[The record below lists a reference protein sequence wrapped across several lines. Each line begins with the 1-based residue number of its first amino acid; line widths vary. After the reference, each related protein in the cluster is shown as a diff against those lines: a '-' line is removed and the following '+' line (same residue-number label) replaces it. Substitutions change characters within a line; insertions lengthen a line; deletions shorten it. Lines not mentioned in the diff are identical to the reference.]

1 MEAAARTLPTPV
13 APMSAFAAI
22 PPKRRWMAAAGV
34 AALIAILAVA
44 VLWTREPDWRVL
56 FANTTDK
63 DGGAIIA
70 ALSQMNVPY
79 RFAPGGAAILV
90 PAEQVHDARLKLA
103 SQGLPRGGTVGFELL
118 ENQKFGVTQFQE
130 RLNFQRGLEGE
141 LARSIQSIAAVQA
154 ARVHLALPT
163 QNGFLREQQ
172 KPSASVLLSL
182 HPGRQ
187 IDRAQVAGIVHLV
200 AASVPNLSPKQV
212 SVIDQSGALLSSDSD
227 VAANGL
233 DATQLSYLRN
243 VESTLNRRVLDI
255 LEPIVGAGNV
265 RAQVTA
271 DVDFTQSE
279 STAEQYR
286 PNQGNEPAAVRSQQK
301 VEAPAGGAALAQG
314 VPGALSNQ
322 PPQATTAPVNGPAQN
337 TRAAGAAG
345 AAGAVGAAGA
355 AGAAGAD
362 AASASNTR
370 RESVTNYEVDK
381 TVRVT
386 RNATGT
392 IKRLSAAVVVDH
404 RRSVDADGKVTRTP
418 LSAEELQNVQSLV
431 REAIGFVAERGDSI
445 NVVNAPFTEIEA
457 PKEVV
462 LPLWRQPENLA
473 FARDLGKQFGL
484 VALALIV
491 IFAFIRPA
499 LKAAARAQPRAHAVA
514 AQVDDPL
521 QLPEPASAPKA
532 LPAGSTRNEEVL
544 RTARDNPGTVANVVR
559 DWIASDPKGA

>member
-1 MEAAARTLPTPV
+1 MDAAVRTLPAPATPF
-13 APMSAFAAI
+13 AAFAAV
-22 PPKRRWMAAAGV
+22 PARRKWMAAGGI
-34 AALIAILAVA
+34 AALIAIVA
-44 VLWTREPDWRVL
+44 VSILWSRTPEYRVL
-56 FANTTDK
+56 FANTSDK

-70 ALSQMNVPY
+70 ALTQLNVPY

-90 PAEQVHDARLKLA
+90 PEDRVHDVRLKLA

-141 LARSIQSIAAVQA
+141 LSRSIQSIAAVQN

-172 KPSASVLLSL
+172 KPSASVLLSM

-187 IDRAQVAGIVHLV
+187 IDRAQVAGIVHLI

-212 SVIDQSGALLSSDSD
+212 SVIDQTGTLLSSDGD
-227 VAANGL
+227 AAANGL
-233 DATQLSYLRN
+233 DATQLNYVRSI
-243 VESTLNRRVLDI
+243 EATLNQRVLDI
-255 LEPIVGAGNV
+255 VEPIIGAGNV

-286 PNQGNEPAAVRSQQK
+286 PNQGDEPAAVRSQQK
-301 VEAPAGGAALAQG
+301 LEAPTGSSTLAQG

-322 PPQATTAPVNGPAQN
+322 PPQATTAPVNGPAQE
-337 TRAAGAAG
+337 TRAANPQAGDQGAG
-345 AAGAVGAAGA
+345 AAT
-355 AGAAGAD
+355 
-362 AASASNTR
+362 TR

-404 RRSVDADGKVTRTP
+404 RRSVDENGKVVLTP
-418 LSAEELQNVQSLV
+418 LTAEELGNVQSLV
-431 REAIGFVAERGDSI
+431 REAIGFNGERGDSI

-457 PKEVV
+457 PKEVE

-473 FARDLGKQFGL
+473 LARDLGKQLGL
-484 VALALIV
+484 AVLALIV
-491 IFAFIRPA
+491 IFALIRPA
-499 LKAAARAQPRAHAVA
+499 LKAATRPPRAAGIA
-514 AQVDDPL
+514 EQIDDPL
-521 QLPEPASAPKA
+521 QLPEPASTAKA
-532 LPAGSTRNEEVL
+532 LAHEGARHEDILKAARENPA
-544 RTARDNPGTVANVVR
+544 TVANVVR
-559 DWIASDPKGA
+559 NWIATE

>member
-1 MEAAARTLPTPV
+1 
-13 APMSAFAAI
+13 MSAFAAI
-22 PPKRRWMAAAGV
+22 PPKRKWMAAAGV

-90 PAEQVHDARLKLA
+90 PEDRVHDARLKLA

-141 LARSIQSIAAVQA
+141 LARSIQSIAAVQG

-233 DATQLSYLRN
+233 DATQLNYLRSI
-243 VESTLNRRVLDI
+243 EATLNRRVLDI

-286 PNQGNEPAAVRSQQK
+286 PNQGAEPAAVRSQQK
-301 VEAPAGGAALAQG
+301 VEAPTGSAALAQG

-322 PPQATTAPVNGPAQN
+322 PPQATTAPVNGAAQA
-337 TRAAGAAG
+337 THAAGSAG
-345 AAGAVGAAGA
+345 AGGTGAAS
-355 AGAAGAD
+355 AD
-362 AASASNTR
+362 PASASNTR

-404 RRSVDADGKVTRTP
+404 RRAVDADGKVTRTA
-418 LSAEELQNVQSLV
+418 LTAEQLQNVQSLV

-462 LPLWRQPENLA
+462 LPLWRQPETLA
-473 FARDLGKQFGL
+473 VARDLGKQFGL

-521 QLPEPASAPKA
+521 QLPEPAASPRA
-532 LPAGSTRNEEVL
+532 LPSGSPRNDDVL
-544 RTARDNPGTVANVVR
+544 KTARDNPGTVANVVR

>member
-1 MEAAARTLPTPV
+1 MEAAARSLTTPA
-13 APMSAFAAI
+13 APLSAFAAI
-22 PPKRRWMAAAGV
+22 PPKRKWMAAAGV
-34 AALIAILAVA
+34 AALVAILAVA
-44 VLWTREPDWRVL
+44 VLWSREPDWRVL

-70 ALSQMNVPY
+70 ALTQMNVPY

-90 PAEQVHDARLKLA
+90 PEDRVHDARLKLA

-141 LARSIQSIAAVQA
+141 LARSIQSIAAVQS

-233 DATQLSYLRN
+233 DATQLNYLRSI
-243 VESTLNRRVLDI
+243 ESTLNQRVLDI
-255 LEPIVGAGNV
+255 VEPIVGAGNV

-271 DVDFTQSE
+271 DIDFTQSE

-301 VEAPAGGAALAQG
+301 VEAPTGDAALGQG

-322 PPQATTAPVNGPAQN
+322 PPQATTAPVNGPAQA
-337 TRAAGAAG
+337 TRAAGAA
-345 AAGAVGAAGA
+345 
-355 AGAAGAD
+355 AGAD
-362 AASASNTR
+362 GTPPANAR

-418 LSAEELQNVQSLV
+418 LTAEELQNVQSLV
-431 REAIGFVAERGDSI
+431 REAIGFVSERGDSI
-445 NVVNAPFTEIEA
+445 NVVNAPFTEIEVA
-457 PKEVV
+457 KEVE
-462 LPLWRQPENLA
+462 LPLWRQPDNLA
-473 FARDLGKQFGL
+473 LARDLGKQLGL

-499 LKAAARAQPRAHAVA
+499 LKAAARAQPRAHAIA

-532 LPAGSTRNEEVL
+532 LPSASRQEDIL
-544 RTARDNPGTVANVVR
+544 KTARENPSTVANVVR
-559 DWIASDPKGA
+559 SWVSAESKGA

>member
-1 MEAAARTLPTPV
+1 MEAAARSLPTPAV
-13 APMSAFAAI
+13 PMSAFAAI
-22 PPKRRWMAAAGV
+22 PPKRKWMAAAGV
-34 AALIAILAVA
+34 AALVAILAVA
-44 VLWTREPDWRVL
+44 VLWSREPDWRVL

-70 ALSQMNVPY
+70 ALTQMNVPY

-90 PAEQVHDARLKLA
+90 PEDRVHDARLKLA

-141 LARSIQSIAAVQA
+141 LARSIQSIAAVQS

-233 DATQLSYLRN
+233 DATQLNYLRSI
-243 VESTLNRRVLDI
+243 ESTLNQRVLDI
-255 LEPIVGAGNV
+255 VEPIVGAGNV

-301 VEAPAGGAALAQG
+301 VEAPTGDAVLGQG

-322 PPQATTAPVNGPAQN
+322 PPQATTAPVNGPAQA
-337 TRAAGAAG
+337 THAAGAAG
-345 AAGAVGAAGA
+345 GAEGTPGANA
-355 AGAAGAD
+355 
-362 AASASNTR
+362 R

-418 LSAEELQNVQSLV
+418 LTAEELQNVQSLV
-431 REAIGFVAERGDSI
+431 REAIGFVSERGDSI

-457 PKEVV
+457 PKEVE
-462 LPLWRQPENLA
+462 LPLWRQPDNLA
-473 FARDLGKQFGL
+473 LARDLGKQLGL

-499 LKAAARAQPRAHAVA
+499 LKAATRAQPRAQAIA

-532 LPAGSTRNEEVL
+532 LPSASRQEDIL
-544 RTARDNPGTVANVVR
+544 KTARENPSTVANVVR
-559 DWIASDPKGA
+559 SWVSESKGA

>member
-1 MEAAARTLPTPV
+1 MEAAAHTLPTPV
-13 APMSAFAAI
+13 APMSGFAAI
-22 PPKRRWMAAAGV
+22 PPKRKWMAAAGV

-233 DATQLSYLRN
+233 DATQLNYLRN
-243 VESTLNRRVLDI
+243 VETTLNQRVLDI

-301 VEAPAGGAALAQG
+301 VEAPADGAALAQG

-322 PPQATTAPVNGPAQN
+322 PPQATSAPVNGPAQA

-345 AAGAVGAAGA
+345 GVDAAS
-355 AGAAGAD
+355 AD
-362 AASASNTR
+362 AASASNAR

-418 LSAEELQNVQSLV
+418 LSAEELKNVQSLV
-431 REAIGFVAERGDSI
+431 REAIGFVSERGDSI

-532 LPAGSTRNEEVL
+532 LPAGSSRSEDVL
-544 RTARDNPGTVANVVR
+544 KTARDNPGMVANVVR

>member
-1 MEAAARTLPTPV
+1 MEAAARSLPTPAV
-13 APMSAFAAI
+13 PMSAFAAI
-22 PPKRRWMAAAGV
+22 PPKRKWMAAAGV
-34 AALIAILAVA
+34 AALVAILAVA
-44 VLWTREPDWRVL
+44 VLWSREPDWRVL

-70 ALSQMNVPY
+70 ALTQMNVPY

-90 PAEQVHDARLKLA
+90 PEDRVHDARLKLA

-141 LARSIQSIAAVQA
+141 LARSIQSIAAVQS

-233 DATQLSYLRN
+233 DATQLNYLRSI
-243 VESTLNRRVLDI
+243 ESTLNQRVLDI
-255 LEPIVGAGNV
+255 VEPIVGAGNV

-271 DVDFTQSE
+271 DIDFTQSE

-301 VEAPAGGAALAQG
+301 VEAPTGDAALGQG

-322 PPQATTAPVNGPAQN
+322 PPQATTAPVNGPAQA

-345 AAGAVGAAGA
+345 
-355 AGAAGAD
+355 GAD
-362 AASASNTR
+362 GTPGANAR

-404 RRSVDADGKVTRTP
+404 RRTVDADGKVTRTP
-418 LSAEELQNVQSLV
+418 LTAEELQNVQSLV
-431 REAIGFVAERGDSI
+431 REAIGFVSERGDSI

-457 PKEVV
+457 PKEVE
-462 LPLWRQPENLA
+462 LPLWRQPDNLA
-473 FARDLGKQFGL
+473 LARDLGKQLGL

-499 LKAAARAQPRAHAVA
+499 LKAATRAQPRAPAIA

-532 LPAGSTRNEEVL
+532 LPSASRQEDIL
-544 RTARDNPGTVANVVR
+544 KTARENPSTVANVVR
-559 DWIASDPKGA
+559 SWVGAESKGA

>member
-1 MEAAARTLPTPV
+1 MDSAARTLPTPV
-13 APMSAFAAI
+13 APLSAFAAI
-22 PPKRRWMAAAGV
+22 PPKRKWMAAAGV
-34 AALIAILAVA
+34 AALVAIMAVA

-90 PAEQVHDARLKLA
+90 PEDRVHDARLKLA

-141 LARSIQSIAAVQA
+141 LARSIQSIAAVQG

-233 DATQLSYLRN
+233 DATQLNYLRSI
-243 VESTLNRRVLDI
+243 EATLNRRVLDI

-286 PNQGNEPAAVRSQQK
+286 PNQGSEPAAVRSQQK
-301 VEAPAGGAALAQG
+301 VEAPTGDAAFGQG

-322 PPQATTAPVNGPAQN
+322 PPQATTAPVNGSAQA

-345 AAGAVGAAGA
+345 SAGA
-355 AGAAGAD
+355 AGMAGAGAD
-362 AASASNTR
+362 AALASNTR

-404 RRSVDADGKVTRTP
+404 RRTVDADGKVVRTA
-418 LSAEELQNVQSLV
+418 LTAEELQNVQSLV

-445 NVVNAPFTEIEA
+445 NVVNAPFTEIEP
-457 PKEVV
+457 PKEVE

-473 FARDLGKQFGL
+473 LARDLGKQLGL

-499 LKAAARAQPRAHAVA
+499 LKAAGRVQPRATAVA

-521 QLPEPASAPKA
+521 QLPEPPPGPKA
-532 LPAGSTRNEEVL
+532 LPSTRSARHEDVL
-544 RTARDNPGTVANVVR
+544 QTARENPGTVANVVR

>member
-1 MEAAARTLPTPV
+1 MDAAAARTLPAAPVTPF
-13 APMSAFAAI
+13 AGFAAL
-22 PPKRRWMAAAGV
+22 PPKRKWMAAGGV

-44 VLWTREPDWRVL
+44 ILWTREPEWRVL
-56 FANTTDK
+56 FANTSDR

-90 PAEQVHDARLKLA
+90 PEERVHDVRLKLA

-200 AASVPNLSPKQV
+200 ASSVPNLSPKQV
-212 SVIDQSGALLSSDSD
+212 SVVDHTGALLSSESD
-227 VAANGL
+227 AAPNGL
-233 DATQLSYLRN
+233 DATQLNYVRN
-243 VESTLNRRVLDI
+243 IEATLNRRVLDI
-255 LEPIVGAGNV
+255 VEPIVGAGNV
-265 RAQVTA
+265 RAQVTV

-286 PNQGNEPAAVRSQQK
+286 PNQGAEPAAVRSQQRI
-301 VEAPAGGAALAQG
+301 EAPAGDAALAQG

-322 PPQATTAPVNGPAQN
+322 PPQATTAPVNGAAQV
-337 TRAAGAAG
+337 TRAAGAAT
-345 AAGAVGAAGA
+345 
-355 AGAAGAD
+355 GAD
-362 AASASNTR
+362 AAGAEGGTASNMR

-392 IKRLSAAVVVDH
+392 IQRLSAAVVVDH
-404 RRSVDADGKVTRTP
+404 RRSIDENGKVIRTP
-418 LSAEELQNVQSLV
+418 LSADELRNVQSLV
-431 REAIGFVAERGDSI
+431 REAIGFNAERGDSI

-457 PKEVV
+457 PEEIE

-473 FARDLGKQFGL
+473 LARDLGKQLGL

-491 IFAFIRPA
+491 IFALIRPA
-499 LKAAARAQPRAHAVA
+499 LKAAARPPRASTLTE
-514 AQVDDPL
+514 QVDDPL
-521 QLPEPASAPKA
+521 QLPEPEPTPKA
-532 LPAGSTRNEEVL
+532 LPNARVRHDEIL
-544 RTARDNPGTVANVVR
+544 QTARENPATVANIVR
-559 DWIASDPKGA
+559 SWVSAE

>member
-13 APMSAFAAI
+13 APLTAFAAI
-22 PPKRRWMAAAGV
+22 SPKRKWMAAAGV

-44 VLWTREPDWRVL
+44 VMWTREPDWRVL

-90 PAEQVHDARLKLA
+90 PEDRVHDARLKLA

-154 ARVHLALPT
+154 ARVHLALPA

-227 VAANGL
+227 AAANGL
-233 DATQLSYLRN
+233 DATQLNYLRN

-301 VEAPAGGAALAQG
+301 VEAPAGGATLAQG

-322 PPQATTAPVNGPAQN
+322 PPQATTAPVNGAAQA
-337 TRAAGAAG
+337 TH
-345 AAGAVGAAGA
+345 A

-362 AASASNTR
+362 AAQAGAASASNTR

-457 PKEVV
+457 PKEVE

-499 LKAAARAQPRAHAVA
+499 LKAAARAQPRTHTVA

-521 QLPEPASAPKA
+521 QLPEPTAAPKA
-532 LPAGSTRNEEVL
+532 LPSSSPRHEDVL
-544 RTARDNPGTVANVVR
+544 KTARDNPATVANVVR